1 MARPA
6 RPLEE
11 QLEIAQEELL
21 KAEERVVSC
30 KQRIIEIK
38 QAIEDRDMRDVYSA
52 LKESGMTVEDFKLL
66 LEKSKSKK

>member
-21 KAEERVVSC
+21 RAEEKVANC
-30 KQRIIEIK
+30 KQRIVEIK
-38 QAIEDRDMRDVYSA
+38 QAIEDRDMRDVYAA
-52 LKESGMTVEDFKLL
+52 LKESGISMDEFKKILA
-66 LEKSKSKK
+66 KNKK